1 MIRLL
6 VDDREDKIKN
16 NISFEPYKRPIKNFK
31 GNGFKGNGFDIK
43 FLGIDEDGYE
53 IYQGNKDSWKNFI
66 NYLFDVYKKYFT
78 IVEDDIVKIE
88 RNEMNGMKKDNK
100 KMNETKTV
108 TVDVKDYETIK
119 KKAEAFDKL
128 IEIDCHDGVDCV
140 ADRTQD
146 HHDER
151 FRLIDQ
157 KLERSCL

>member
-31 GNGFKGNGFDIK
+31 GNGFKGNSFDIK

-66 NYLFDVYKKYFT
+66 KYLFDIYKKYFT

-100 KMNETKTV
+100 K
-108 TVDVKDYETIK
+108 
-119 KKAEAFDKL
+119 
-128 IEIDCHDGVDCV
+128 
-140 ADRTQD
+140 
-146 HHDER
+146 
-151 FRLIDQ
+151 
-157 KLERSCL
+157 